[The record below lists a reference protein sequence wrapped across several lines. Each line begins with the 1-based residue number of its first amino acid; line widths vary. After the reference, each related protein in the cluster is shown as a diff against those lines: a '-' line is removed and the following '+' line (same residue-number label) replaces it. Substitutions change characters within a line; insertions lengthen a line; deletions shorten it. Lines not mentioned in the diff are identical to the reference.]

1 MFRWVEAPYGG
12 KLSAL
17 AGLVKNKAVEDC
29 SIKLVFTISP
39 EELIDL
45 LFVYQISIDLI

>member
-1 MFRWVEAPYGG
+1 M
-12 KLSAL
+12 
-17 AGLVKNKAVEDC
+17 DC

-45 LFVYQISIDLI
+45 LFVYQISIDLTLTFCIHVDMEIAIHIDMEIAIL